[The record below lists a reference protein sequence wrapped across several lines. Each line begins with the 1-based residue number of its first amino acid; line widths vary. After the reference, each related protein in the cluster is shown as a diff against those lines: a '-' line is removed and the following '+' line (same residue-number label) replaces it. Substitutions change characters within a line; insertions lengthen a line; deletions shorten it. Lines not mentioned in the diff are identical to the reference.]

1 MRRIPIILAAAVVSA
16 LAGAVPA
23 AAAGTPQNTTFTFLI
38 SCPDMAPFL
47 ATSPSVPAASG
58 VGPPAVVAPIGFL
71 RGRMPEDLVMTCSFT
86 NVATG
91 QTAEGLLLI
100 ATTTH

>member
-1 MRRIPIILAAAVVSA
+1 
-16 LAGAVPA
+16 
-23 AAAGTPQNTTFTFLI
+23 
-38 SCPDMAPFL
+38 
-47 ATSPSVPAASG
+47 
-58 VGPPAVVAPIGFL
+58 
-71 RGRMPEDLVMTCSFT
+71 MPEDLVMTCSFT